1 MRVDKKYNNKYT
13 IKLNGKTLSK
23 RNTRHKYNYCMV
35 AIIKGK
41 KNIHIFNEVE
51 NKEPFYWE
59 TNWVDANNK
68 YTKSRPIL
76 FAQSKQFKKID
87 DLNYV
92 INFKTTN
99 KLKQF
104 IFCFFYSLLSY
115 VKIVFILFYA
125 YKISVC
131 ILTSYTS

>member
-1 MRVDKKYNNKYT
+1 MRIDKKYNNKYT

-51 NKEPFYWE
+51 NKEPFYWD

-68 YTKSRPIL
+68 YIKSNPIL
-76 FAQSKQFKKID
+76 FAQSKQFEKID

-99 KLKQF
+99 KLKEF
-104 IFCFFYSLLSY
+104 I
-115 VKIVFILFYA
+115 KGRA
-125 YKISVC
+125 
-131 ILTSYTS
+131 

>member
-1 MRVDKKYNNKYT
+1 MKVDKKYNNKYT

-23 RNTRHKYNYCMV
+23 RNTKHKYNYCMV

-51 NKEPFYWE
+51 NKEPFYWD
-59 TNWVDANNK
+59 TNWVGANNK
-68 YTKSRPIL
+68 YIKSNPIL
-76 FAQSKQFKKID
+76 FAQTKQFEKID

-99 KLKQF
+99 KLKEF
-104 IFCFFYSLLSY
+104 I
-115 VKIVFILFYA
+115 KGRA
-125 YKISVC
+125 
-131 ILTSYTS
+131 

>member
-23 RNTRHKYNYCMV
+23 RNTRHKYNYCMI

-51 NKEPFYWE
+51 NKEPFYWD
-59 TNWVDANNK
+59 TNWVGANDK
-68 YTKSRPIL
+68 YIKSNPIL
-76 FAQSKQFKKID
+76 FAQSKQFEKID
-87 DLNYV
+87 NLNYV

-99 KLKQF
+99 KLKEF
-104 IFCFFYSLLSY
+104 IKERS
-115 VKIVFILFYA
+115 
-125 YKISVC
+125 
-131 ILTSYTS
+131 

>member
-1 MRVDKKYNNKYT
+1 MRVNKKYNNKYT

-35 AIIKGK
+35 TIVKGK
-41 KNIHIFNEVE
+41 KNIYINNDVE
-51 NKEPFYWE
+51 NKEPFYWDRD
-59 TNWVDANNK
+59 WVSAKNK
-68 YTKSRPIL
+68 YIKSRPIL

-104 IFCFFYSLLSY
+104 IQGR
-115 VKIVFILFYA
+115 
-125 YKISVC
+125 
-131 ILTSYTS
+131 